1 MEDSAVAARHRI
13 FHDRCTTRARPRFGD
28 DAMTAVLVRTRSLTP
43 LVGNYPAAV
52 SMALVALC
60 PFIVLS
66 TATLLITQLSVDLHA
81 SAFGTQL
88 AEGLSDAGYAF
99 GAVAAADLTQR
110 LPAWRVYVLA
120 EAGFAAGSLLAGSA
134 SGIAEFTVG
143 RVMQGIATG
152 MLLVVAL
159 PPLLTRHGAARVP
172 LSAAFVNLGLFGMVT
187 LGPVVGGIAA
197 ADKAWRLL
205 FFVMAGVGAVGVV
218 LGLLAFE
225 RNDARSPGMG
235 FDWSAIPVALVATAL
250 PFFGVSWLSRGGFG
264 SPAFYL
270 PVAAGL
276 LALGALMVR
285 QYRKRNA
292 LMPLKLISHTL
303 PVTGIATAM
312 VTGAVVTALVEL
324 AAVYLLQVHHESPAV
339 TGTVLG
345 TQMLGVVA
353 AALLF
358 KRALRTRWLPALALC
373 GLGVAGVAGA
383 LLLGLGPGRAIWIV
397 AAAGVLLGFAA
408 GAGVTPGLFMA
419 GLSVP
424 SGRLGPAFAMVELLR
439 SEAAFLVAPIIVQIV
454 TLFSDPTQGIRLAVL
469 ILVLLSAVCG
479 ALILAV
485 LLLGGVRPHAPDLER
500 WVGGEQPAYHSPRLA
515 AAVRHI

>member
-1 MEDSAVAARHRI
+1 LAGS
-13 FHDRCTTRARPRFGD
+13 
-28 DAMTAVLVRTRSLTP
+28 
-43 LVGNYPAAV
+43 YPAAV
-52 SMALVALC
+52 AMALVALC

-66 TATLLITQLSVDLHA
+66 TASLLITQLSVDLHT

-99 GAVAAADLTQR
+99 GAVVGADLIQR
-110 LPAWRVYVLA
+110 LPTWRVYVGA
-120 EAGFAAGSLLAGSA
+120 EAGFAAGSLLAA
-134 SGIAEFTVG
+134 AAPGIAQFTVG
-143 RVMQGIATG
+143 RVLQGVATG
-152 MLLVVAL
+152 MLLVAAL
-159 PPLLTRHGAARVP
+159 PPLVTRHGAARVP

-197 ADKAWRLL
+197 AEKVWRLL
-205 FFVMAGVGAVGVV
+205 FVAMACLGVVGVV

-225 RNDARSPGMG
+225 RLDARAPRMG
-235 FDWSAIPVALVATAL
+235 FDWSAIPVALAATAL
-250 PFFGVSWLSRGGFG
+250 PFFGVSWLSRGGFS

-276 LALGALMVR
+276 LALCALLVR
-285 QYRKRNA
+285 QYRKKNA

-324 AAVYLLQVHHESPAV
+324 AVVYLMQVQHESAAV

-345 TQMLGVVA
+345 TQVVGVIA

-358 KRALRTRWLPALALC
+358 KRVLRTRWLPVLALS

-397 AAAGVLLGFAA
+397 AGTGILLGFAA

-439 SEAAFLVAPIIVQIV
+439 SEAAFLIAPIVVQIV
-454 TLFSDPTQGIRLAVL
+454 VLSSDPAQGIRLAVL
-469 ILVLLSAVCG
+469 ILVLLCVVAG

-485 LLLGGVRPHAPDLER
+485 LLLGGARPHAPDLEL
-500 WVGGEQPAYHSPRLA
+500 WVRGEQPAYRSPRLA
-515 AAVRHI
+515 AAVRHT

>member
-1 MEDSAVAARHRI
+1 MAGS
-13 FHDRCTTRARPRFGD
+13 
-28 DAMTAVLVRTRSLTP
+28 
-43 LVGNYPAAV
+43 YPAAV

-66 TATLLITQLSVDLHA
+66 TASLLIPQLALDLHA
-81 SAFGTQL
+81 SSFGTQL

-110 LPAWRVYVLA
+110 LPTWRVYVLA
-120 EAGFAAGSLLAGSA
+120 EAAFVAGSLLAALA

-143 RVMQGIATG
+143 RILQGIATG
-152 MLLVVAL
+152 VLLVVAL
-159 PPLLTRHGAARVP
+159 PPLITRHGAARVP

-187 LGPVVGGIAA
+187 LGPVVGGIVGAE
-197 ADKAWRLL
+197 KVWRLL
-205 FFVMAGVGAVGVV
+205 FVAMAGLGVVGVV

-225 RNDARSPGMG
+225 RVEARSPRMS
-235 FDWSAIPVALVATAL
+235 FDWSAIPVALAATAL

-270 PVAAGL
+270 PVAGGL
-276 LALGALMVR
+276 LALCALLVR
-285 QYRKRNA
+285 QYRKDSP

-303 PVTGIATAM
+303 PVTGVATAM

-324 AAVYLLQVHHESPAV
+324 AVIYLLQVQHESAAV
-339 TGTVLG
+339 TGTVLA
-345 TQMLGVVA
+345 TQVVGVGA

-358 KRALRTRWLPALALC
+358 KKVLRTRWLPALALF

-383 LLLGLGPGRAIWIV
+383 LLLTLGPGRGIWIV
-397 AAAGVLLGFAA
+397 AIAGVLLGFAA

-424 SGRLGPAFAMVELLR
+424 SGRLGPAFAMV
-439 SEAAFLVAPIIVQIV
+439 
-454 TLFSDPTQGIRLAVL
+454 
-469 ILVLLSAVCG
+469 
-479 ALILAV
+479 
-485 LLLGGVRPHAPDLER
+485 
-500 WVGGEQPAYHSPRLA
+500 
-515 AAVRHI
+515 

>member
-1 MEDSAVAARHRI
+1 MAGS
-13 FHDRCTTRARPRFGD
+13 
-28 DAMTAVLVRTRSLTP
+28 
-43 LVGNYPAAV
+43 YPAAV

-66 TATLLITQLSVDLHA
+66 TASLLITQLSVDLHT
-81 SAFGTQL
+81 SLFGTQL

-99 GAVAAADLTQR
+99 GAVAAADLIQR
-110 LPAWRVYVLA
+110 LPPWRVYVVA
-120 EAGFAAGSLLAGSA
+120 EGAFAAGSLLAA
-134 SGIAEFTVG
+134 LAAGIAQFTVG
-143 RVMQGIATG
+143 LVLQGIATG
-152 MLLVVAL
+152 MLLVAAL
-159 PPLLTRHGAARVP
+159 PPLITRHGAARVP
-172 LSAAFVNLGLFGMVT
+172 MSAAFVNLALFGMVT
-187 LGPVVGGIAA
+187 LGPLVGGIASA
-197 ADKAWRLL
+197 EKVWRLL
-205 FFVMAGVGAVGVV
+205 FVAAAGLGVVGVV

-225 RNDARSPGMG
+225 RTDARAPGMG
-235 FDWSAIPVALVATAL
+235 FDWSAIPVALAATAL

-276 LALGALMVR
+276 LALCALLVR
-285 QYRKRNA
+285 QYRKGNP

-312 VTGAVVTALVEL
+312 VTGAVVTSLVEL
-324 AAVYLLQVHHESPAV
+324 SVVYLLQVQHESAAV
-339 TGTVLG
+339 TGMILA
-345 TQMLGVVA
+345 TQVVGVGA

-358 KRALRTRWLPALALC
+358 KKVLRTRWLPALALF

-383 LLLGLGPGRAIWIV
+383 LLLTLGPGRTIWIV
-397 AAAGVLLGFAA
+397 AVAGVLLGFAA

-439 SEAAFLVAPIIVQIV
+439 SEAAFLVAPVMVQIV
-454 TLFSDPTQGIRLAVL
+454 LLFSDPTQGIRVAAL
-469 ILVLLSAVCG
+469 ILVLLCAVCG

-485 LLLGGVRPHAPDLER
+485 LLLGGARPHAPDLEL
-500 WVGGEQPAYHSPRLA
+500 WVGGEQPAYQSPRLA
-515 AAVRHI
+515 AAIRHS

>member
-1 MEDSAVAARHRI
+1 MAGSY
-13 FHDRCTTRARPRFGD
+13 
-28 DAMTAVLVRTRSLTP
+28 S
-43 LVGNYPAAV
+43 AAV

-66 TATLLITQLSVDLHA
+66 TASLLITQLSMDLHA
-81 SAFGTQL
+81 SAFGIQL

-110 LPAWRVYVLA
+110 LPTWRVFVLA
-120 EAGFAAGSLLAGSA
+120 EAAFAAGSLLAASA

-143 RVMQGIATG
+143 RVLQGIATG
-152 MLLVVAL
+152 MLLVAAL
-159 PPLLTRHGAARVP
+159 PPLITRHGAARVP
-172 LSAAFVNLGLFGMVT
+172 LSATFVNLGLFGMVT

-197 ADKAWRLL
+197 AEKVWRLL
-205 FFVMAGVGAVGVV
+205 FVAMAGIGVVGVV
-218 LGLLAFE
+218 LGLVAFE
-225 RNDARSPGMG
+225 RNDARSPRMG
-235 FDWSAIPVALVATAL
+235 FDWSAIPMALAATAL

-270 PVAAGL
+270 PVAAGM
-276 LALGALMVR
+276 LALCALLVR
-285 QYRKRNA
+285 QYRKDDA

-303 PVTGIATAM
+303 PITGIATAM

-324 AAVYLLQVHHESPAV
+324 AVVYLLQVQHESVAV
-339 TGTVLG
+339 TGTILG
-345 TQMLGVVA
+345 TQVIGVIA

-358 KRALRTRWLPALALC
+358 KMALRTRWLPAFALV

-383 LLLGLGPGRAIWIV
+383 LLLGLGPGRAIWIIAV
-397 AAAGVLLGFAA
+397 AGVLLGFAA

-439 SEAAFLVAPIIVQIV
+439 SEAAFLVAPIVLQIV
-454 TLFSDPTQGIRLAVL
+454 MLFSDPTQGIRLAAL
-469 ILVLLSAVCG
+469 ILVLLCAVCG

-485 LLLGGVRPHAPDLER
+485 LLLGGARPHAPDLEL
-500 WVGGEQPAYHSPRLA
+500 WVGGEQPAFDSPRLGA
-515 AAVRHI
+515 AIRHL